1 MWIVRLALRRPYT
14 FVVMALLIFGLGAL
28 TIFRMSTDVLPTVNI
43 PVVSVVWQ
51 YGGLPAREME
61 RRIVTVSERT
71 ITTTVNGIE
80 HIESQ
85 SLNGYGV
92 IKVYFQPGTPIEQA
106 VAQITAI
113 NQTIVRIMPPGTG
126 PPLVLQYSA
135 SNVPIL
141 QATISSESLPE
152 STLFDQAQNFI
163 RTPLATVQG
172 AQVLLPSGGKPRQIM
187 VDLDPEKLFAK
198 GISPS
203 DVSTA
208 INNQNVILPA
218 GTAKIGQREYNVQL
232 NSSPEAVEAL
242 NDLPI
247 KTVNG
252 TTIYIRDVGYV
263 RDGFA
268 VQQNIVRVNGK
279 RAALLPILKSQSAST
294 IDIVNRVKA
303 QMPQIQA
310 SIPEALKVTL
320 LFDQSVFVRNAVKGV
335 LIEGGIAAL
344 LTALMILLF
353 LGSLRSTLIVATS
366 IPLAILISI
375 LGLAALGQTLNL
387 MTLGGLALAVGIL
400 VDDATV
406 EIENIHRNL
415 GQNKPLRR
423 GILDGAQQIAVPAF
437 VATLCICVVFTPVA
451 FISGA
456 ARDLFTP
463 LALAVV
469 FAVAASYLL
478 SRTIVPTMVLYLLPP
493 EVHLHQGGE
502 EGGGSGGKDVGLIWA
517 FHLKFEK
524 VFSRFRD
531 RYHEILKSA
540 LKNKR
545 PVIIGFLI
553 FCAFSSLL
561 VPFLGRDF
569 FPEVDAGQIRLH
581 VRAPAGTRI
590 EETERLFGQVER
602 VIREQIPP
610 HETEM
615 LIDNIGQ
622 TIGGVNQAIGDG
634 SQLGTSDGEILIAL
648 KEGEHGPTADYV
660 RKLRRALPKA
670 FPDMT
675 FYFQSADIVGRTL
688 NFGLPAPIDIQI
700 SGSPRNEAQ
709 NLAIMRQIAQRV
721 ARVEG
726 AVDVHLNQVTDS
738 PGLTVS
744 VDRTRA
750 SQSGMTQRDVAQS
763 LLVSLSGSAQSAPN
777 YWLNPQ
783 NGVNYQI
790 TVQTPPYRLNTLDS
804 LRNTPIVTQSSTS
817 TQLLNNLATMGRN
830 STPVNIT
837 HYNVQPVFN
846 VDASAQDRD
855 LGAVSRDIQKILDE
869 FTPKLPKGSKLQ
881 MRGQVESMN
890 ASYLGLGLGLIFA
903 VVLVYALMVV
913 NFQSWIDPAIIIC
926 ALPGALCGIAW
937 MLFITQTT
945 LSVPGLMGAIMCMGV
960 ATANSILLVTFA
972 NDQRRDGK
980 DAVTAALEAGFTRL
994 RPVLMTAGA
1003 MIIGMLPMALGLS
1016 EGGEQNVPLGRAVI
1030 GGLLLATPT
1039 TLFIVPIIYSI
1050 WRRKAFVDPEEVA
1063 EKEERE
1069 QGIAP
1074 DGTDTN
1080 DQKSAR
1086 NGQPQNQNG
1095 NGQNGHHQDG
1105 HDGDGQGSGAVRQ
1118 GEVAQR

>member
-14 FVVMALLIFGLGAL
+14 FLVMALLVFGLGGLAV
-28 TIFRMSTDVLPTVNI
+28 FRMSTDVLPVVNI

-51 YGGLPAREME
+51 YSGLPAREME

-92 IKVYFQPGTPIEQA
+92 IKVFFQPGTPIEQA

-141 QATISSESLPE
+141 QATISSPTLPE

-198 GISPS
+198 GISPA

-208 INNQNVILPA
+208 INNQNVILPS
-218 GTAKIGQREYNVQL
+218 GTAKIGARELNVQL
-232 NSSPEAVEAL
+232 NSSPEVVEAL

-252 TTIYIRDVGYV
+252 TTVTIRDVGYV

-268 VQQNIVRVNGK
+268 VQQNIVRVDGK
-279 RAALLPILKSQSAST
+279 RAALLPILKAQSAST
-294 IDIVNRVKA
+294 LDIVNRVKA
-303 QMPQIQA
+303 QMPQIRA
-310 SIPEALKVTL
+310 SIPEDLKVEL

-344 LTALMILLF
+344 LTAAMILLF
-353 LGSLRSTLIVATS
+353 LGSLRSTFIVATS

-415 GQNKPLRR
+415 GEGKPLRR

-493 EVHLHQGGE
+493 EVHLHQGAD
-502 EGGGSGGKDVGLIWA
+502 GGGKNAGLIWNL
-517 FHLKFEK
+517 HLKFEK
-524 VFSRFRD
+524 AFEKFRD
-531 RYHEILKSA
+531 RYHEILKGA
-540 LKNKR
+540 LKNR
-545 PVIIGFLI
+545 RIVLPCFLA
-553 FCAFSSLL
+553 FCALSACL

-581 VRAPAGTRI
+581 VRAPAGTRV

-602 VIREQIPP
+602 VIRQHIPP
-610 HETEM
+610 LETQM
-615 LIDNIGQ
+615 IIDNIGQ

-634 SQLGTSDGEILIAL
+634 SQLGTADGEILIAL
-648 KEGEHGPTADYV
+648 KEGEHAPTADYV
-660 RKLRRALPKA
+660 RTLRQVLPRQ
-670 FPDMT
+670 FPAMT

-700 SGSPRNEAQ
+700 SGPARNEAK
-709 NLAIMRQIAQRV
+709 NLAIMRQIETRV

-726 AVDVHLNQVTDS
+726 AVDVHLNQVTDA

-750 SQSGMTQRDVAQS
+750 SQAGMTQRDVAQS
-763 LLVSLSGSAQSAPN
+763 LLISLSGSAQSAPN

-804 LRNTPIVTQSSTS
+804 LKNTPIVTPASTS
-817 TQLLNNLATMGRN
+817 TQLLSNLATMGRGT
-830 STPVNIT
+830 SPVNIN
-837 HYNVQPVFN
+837 HYNVQPIFN
-846 VDASAQDRD
+846 LDASAQDRD
-855 LGAVSRDIQKILDE
+855 LGSVSRDINRILDE
-869 FTPKLPKGSKLQ
+869 FRPQLPKGSKLE

-890 ASYLGLGLGLIFA
+890 SSYLGLGGGLVFA
-903 VVLVYALMVV
+903 IVLIYALMVI
-913 NFQSWIDPAIIIC
+913 NFQSWVDPAIIVC
-926 ALPGALCGIAW
+926 ALPGALCGIVW
-937 MLFITQTT
+937 MLFVTQTT

-972 NDQRRDGK
+972 NDQRREGRK
-980 DAVTAALEAGFTRL
+980 SEEAALEAGFTRL

-1030 GGLLLATPT
+1030 GGLLFATPT
-1039 TLFIVPIIYSI
+1039 TLFIVPIIYSV

-1063 EKEERE
+1063 DREERE

-1074 DGTDTN
+1074 DGSHPN
-1080 DQKSAR
+1080 DANGSAP
-1086 NGQPQNQNG
+1086 NGGAPSG
-1095 NGQNGHHQDG
+1095 NGAQNGHSPNGRDGNG
-1105 HDGDGQGSGAVRQ
+1105 HDDNAGAPREK
-1118 GEVAQR
+1118 EVAAR

>member
-14 FVVMALLIFGLGAL
+14 FVVMALLVFGLGGLAV
-28 TIFRMSTDVLPTVNI
+28 FKMSTDVLPTVNI

-92 IKVYFQPGTPIEQA
+92 IKVFFQPGTPIEQA

-141 QATISSESLPE
+141 QAAISSESLPE
-152 STLFDQAQNFI
+152 SALFDQAQNFI

-203 DVSTA
+203 DVSVA
-208 INNQNVILPA
+208 INNQNVILPS
-218 GTAKIGQREYNVQL
+218 GTAKIGAKEYNVQL
-232 NSSPEAVEAL
+232 NSSPEVVEAL

-252 TTIYIRDVGYV
+252 TTITIRDVGYV

-294 IDIVNRVKA
+294 IDIVNRVRA
-303 QMPQIQA
+303 QMPQIRA
-310 SIPEALKVTL
+310 SVPEELKVEL

-353 LGSLRSTLIVATS
+353 LGSLRSTFIVATS

-415 GQNKPLRR
+415 GQGKPLRR
-423 GILDGAQQIAVPAF
+423 GILDGARQIAVPAF

-478 SRTIVPTMVLYLLPP
+478 SRTVVPTMVLYLLPP
-493 EVHLHQGGE
+493 EVHLHQGS
-502 EGGGSGGKDVGLIWA
+502 EGGGGSKNAGIIWA
-517 FHLKFEK
+517 IHLKFEK
-524 VFSRFRD
+524 SFNKFRD
-531 RYHEILKSA
+531 FYHDLLKAA
-540 LKNKR
+540 LKNRR
-545 PVIIGFLI
+545 PVIVCFLL
-553 FCAFSSLL
+553 FCALSACL

-569 FPEVDAGQIRLH
+569 FPQVDAGQIRLH
-581 VRAPAGTRI
+581 VIAPAGTRI
-590 EETERLFGQVER
+590 EEAERRFGQVER
-602 VIREQIPP
+602 VIRREIPA

-615 LIDNIGQ
+615 VIDNIGQ

-634 SQLGTSDGEILIAL
+634 SQLGTSDGEILVAL
-648 KEGEHGPTADYV
+648 KEGDHGPTADYV
-660 RKLRRALPKA
+660 RQLRRVLPRE

-700 SGSPRNEAQ
+700 SGPPTSTKA
-709 NLAIMRQIAQRV
+709 NLAVLRELETKV

-726 AVDVHLNQVTDS
+726 AVDVHLNQVTNS
-738 PGLTVS
+738 PRLTVS

-750 SQSGMTQRDVAQS
+750 SQNGLTQRDVAQS

-790 TVQTPPYRLNTLDS
+790 TVQTPPYRMNTLDA
-804 LRNTPIVTQSSTS
+804 LKNTPVVTTGATS
-817 TQLLNNLATMGRN
+817 TQLLSNLATMGRG
-830 STPVNIT
+830 TDPVNIS
-837 HYNVQPVFN
+837 HYNVQPIFN
-846 VDASAQDRD
+846 LDASVQDRD
-855 LGAVSRDIQKILDE
+855 LGSVARDIQKIIDSY
-869 FTPKLPKGSKLQ
+869 TPKLSKGSKIE
-881 MRGQVESMN
+881 MRGQVQSMN
-890 ASYLGLGLGLIFA
+890 ASYIGLGLGLIFA
-903 VVLVYALMVV
+903 IGLVYALMVV
-913 NFQSWIDPAIIIC
+913 NFQSWVDPAVIIC
-926 ALPGALCGIAW
+926 ALPGALCGIVW
-937 MLFITQTT
+937 LLFVTQTT

-972 NDQRRDGK
+972 NDQRREGM
-980 DAVTAALEAGFTRL
+980 DAQSAALEAGFTRL

-1003 MIIGMLPMALGLS
+1003 MIIGMMPMALGLS

-1050 WRRKAFVDPEEVA
+1050 WRSKDVMDPEQVA
-1063 EKEERE
+1063 DKEEEE
-1069 QGIAP
+1069 QGINDEDEARDGNKNGAAP
-1074 DGTDTN
+1074 GQNGGT
-1080 DQKSAR
+1080 S
-1086 NGQPQNQNG
+1086 NG
-1095 NGQNGHHQDG
+1095 NGHNGNDN
-1105 HDGDGQGSGAVRQ
+1105 SNGAGAAREV
-1118 GEVAQR
+1118 EVAQR

>member
-14 FVVMALLIFGLGAL
+14 FLVMALLIFALGGL

-51 YGGLPAREME
+51 YNGLPSREME
-61 RRIVTVSERT
+61 RRIVTTSERAM
-71 ITTTVNGIE
+71 TTTVNGIE

-106 VAQITAI
+106 VAQVTAV
-113 NQTIVRIMPPGTG
+113 NQTIVRITPPGTG
-126 PPLVLQYSA
+126 PPLILQYSA

-141 QATISSESLPE
+141 QAAVTSESLPE
-152 STLFDQAQNFI
+152 STLFDQSQNFI

-187 VDLDPEKLFAK
+187 VDLDPDKLFAK
-198 GISPS
+198 GVSPS

-208 INNQNVILPA
+208 INNQNVILPS
-218 GTAKIGQREYNVQL
+218 GTAKIGGREYNVQL
-232 NSSPEAVEAL
+232 NSSPEVVEAL

-252 TTIYIRDVGYV
+252 TTVYIRDVGYV

-294 IDIVNRVKA
+294 IDIVNRVRA
-303 QMPQIQA
+303 QMPLIRAQL
-310 SIPEALKVTL
+310 PEQLKVDL

-335 LIEGGIAAL
+335 LIEGGIAAC

-353 LGSLRSTLIVATS
+353 LGSLRSTFIVAIS
-366 IPLAILISI
+366 IPLAVLISI
-375 LGLAALGQTLNL
+375 LGLSALGQTLNL
-387 MTLGGLALAVGIL
+387 MTLGGLSLAVGIL

-415 GQNKPLRR
+415 GENKPLRR
-423 GILDGAQQIAVPAF
+423 SILDGAQQIAVPAF
-437 VATLCICVVFTPVA
+437 VATLCICVVFTPVI

-463 LALAVV
+463 LAMGVV

-478 SRTIVPTMVLYLLPP
+478 SRTIVPTMVLYLLPK
-493 EVHLHQGGE
+493 EVHLHQGAQ
-502 EGGGSGGKDVGLIWA
+502 GGGNNGLIWA
-517 FHLKFEK
+517 IHLKFEGAFEK
-524 VFSRFRD
+524 FRD
-531 RYHEILKSA
+531 RYHDLLKSA
-540 LKNKR
+540 LKNR
-545 PVIIGFLI
+545 RFLI
-553 FCAFSSLL
+553 AGFVGFCAISACL

-590 EETERLFGQVER
+590 EETERRFGQVER
-602 VIREQIPP
+602 VIQREIPRA
-610 HETEM
+610 ETDKI
-615 LIDNIGQ
+615 IDNIGQ
-622 TIGGVNQAIGDG
+622 TVGGVNLAIGDG

-660 RKLRRALPKA
+660 RHLREVLPHE

-700 SGSPRNEAQ
+700 SGPARNEQ
-709 NLAIMRQIAQRV
+709 KNVAILHAIAARV
-721 ARVEG
+721 AKVEG
-726 AVDVHLNQVTDS
+726 AADVHINQVTDA
-738 PGLTVS
+738 PGLSVS

-750 SQSGMTQRDVAQS
+750 SQLGLTQRDVAQS

-790 TVQTPPYRLNTLDS
+790 AVQTPPYRLDS
-804 LRNTPIVTQSSTS
+804 LDALRSTPVVTAGSS
-817 TQLLNNLATMGRN
+817 QLLSNLATTGRLT
-830 STPVNIT
+830 SPVNIN

-846 VDASAQDRD
+846 IDASPQDRD
-855 LGAVSRDIQKILDE
+855 LGGVARDIGHIVDEYQK
-869 FTPKLPKGSKLQ
+869 KLPRGSTLKL
-881 MRGQVESMN
+881 RGQIESMN

-903 VVLVYALMVV
+903 VVLIYALMVV
-913 NFQSWIDPAIIIC
+913 NFQSWVDPAIIIC
-926 ALPGALCGIAW
+926 ALPGALCGIVW

-945 LSVPGLMGAIMCMGV
+945 LSVPALMGAIMCMGV

-972 NDQRRDGK
+972 NDQRREGSDST
-980 DAVTAALEAGFTRL
+980 TAALEAGFTRL

-1039 TLFIVPIIYSI
+1039 TLLIVPVIYSI

-1063 EKEERE
+1063 DREERE

-1074 DGTDTN
+1074 DGSHFDPQGGSSNGASTN
-1080 DQKSAR
+1080 GN
-1086 NGQPQNQNG
+1086 NGNGHQNGHAVNGHAGNG
-1095 NGQNGHHQDG
+1095 NGQPKRE
-1105 HDGDGQGSGAVRQ
+1105 A
-1118 GEVAQR
+1118 EVSAS